1 MLVALAWLW
10 LCSAEP
16 APDALRPPVRRNAVA
31 IDYPAEAAA
40 REQPPTG
47 TVVVRYVIGVDGV
60 PHSLAVITS
69 VDPLLDAAALEAVGR
84 LRFDPATFDGEAV
97 EIETTE
103 AVVFA
108 APPRAAKPA
117 LLLDAPDTIE
127 PDAPTAVVRPPAVAP
142 TAGLGGRVLE
152 AGTRTAIAAATI
164 YVLPAPDDAPLGE
177 VRKRDYG
184 DEPPPGWQDETHSSE
199 LGRWSLDPQAHTS
212 KGAATTRVRVVAT
225 APGFERFETI
235 VELSAD
241 TIVAVDLY
249 LARSDDDPYRTVV
262 RATASSRQEVTPRA
276 INRQEI
282 TNLPGT
288 QGDALKSIQ
297 NFPGIARA
305 PFGIGLLVIR
315 GADPTDSAVVL
326 GGHEIPQLFHFGGLT
341 SVFNADVITGIDF
354 LPGNFDARYGDATGG
369 IIDVSTRSGRRD
381 GVHGYVDADLFDAGG
396 LLEGPLAKGSFIV
409 AARRSYIDAI
419 LPAVI
424 PDDAGVDL
432 TVAPRYWDYQGIFD
446 HPLAGGTITARVFG
460 SDDRT
465 KIVAADPNEVTTDAR
480 DRFESTLLFHR
491 VDLAYEHHR
500 DGWDF
505 LITPSYRYDR
515 VAAGAGDIFR
525 FDLGV
530 HTFSGR
536 AEIGRKLGKRTRLDV
551 GTQMVGGRFTIDAES
566 IAIPQEGAG
575 SQNTRF
581 TIDSE
586 DRYALPA
593 LFATMQIDVTRW
605 LTLIPG
611 VRHTYYG
618 VLFQRGT
625 TDPRLRFVAKL
636 GRRTKLRGGVGQYSQ
651 LPDLPEWNPRFGNPR
666 LGPEHAIHTS
676 LGLSHD
682 FGQGWSAEI
691 AGFYKHLGDLAAPS
705 QALVRRDDGELGPE
719 VFYTGGAGRI
729 VGGEVFLRK
738 ALTRRLFGWASYT
751 LSRSERRYDPR
762 EGYVPFDLDQTHIL
776 TLIAVVR
783 LPKHWQVGG
792 RFRLVSGNP
801 TTPRVGSVFDAS
813 SGDYVAIDGETNS
826 ARVAPFHQLDLRVDK
841 HFIWPKVTLDTYVD
855 VQNVYNRAN
864 PEFLQDSYDYTKT
877 KPVSSLPILPSLGV
891 RLSW

>member
-1 MLVALAWLW
+1 VLVALACLW
-10 LCSAEP
+10 LSSAEP
-16 APDALRPPVRRNAVA
+16 APDELRPPVRRNSVE
-31 IDYPAEAAA
+31 IVYPAEAAA
-40 REQPPTG
+40 RATPPSG
-47 TVVVRYVIGVDGV
+47 TVVVQYVIGTDGV
-60 PHSLAVITS
+60 PHSLVVTRS
-69 VDPLLDAAALEAVGR
+69 VDPLLDAAALAAVAQ
-84 LRFDPATFDGEAV
+84 LRFDPATVGGTAV
-97 EIETTE
+97 EIETSE
-103 AVVFA
+103 SIAF
-108 APPRAAKPA
+108 APPARPRPEPEPRAPE
-117 LLLDAPDTIE
+117 LLLDPPDGPTPGAP
-127 PDAPTAVVRPPAVAP
+127 PKPTPQ

-152 AGTRTAIAAATI
+152 AGTRVAIAAASI
-164 YVLPAPDDAPLGE
+164 YVVPTDDDAPLGE
-177 VRKRDYG
+177 IRKRDWG
-184 DEPPPGWQDETHSSE
+184 E
-199 LGRWSLDPQAHTS
+199 
-212 KGAATTRVRVVAT
+212 AATTDAVPDETRSREDGRWALDPRTGAGKGTHRVRIIAV
-225 APGFERFETI
+225 APGFERYETV

-249 LARSDDDPYRTVV
+249 LARSDDNPYRTVV
-262 RATASSRQEVTPRA
+262 RTGASSRQEVTPRA
-276 INRQEI
+276 ITRQEI

-369 IIDVSTRSGRRD
+369 IIDVGTRSGRRD

-396 LLEGPLAKGSFIV
+396 LLEGPLGKGAFIV

-419 LPAVI
+419 LPAAI
-424 PDDAGVDL
+424 PDDAGIDL
-432 TVAPRYWDYQGIFD
+432 TVAPRYWDYQAIFD

-465 KIVAADPNEVTTDAR
+465 RLVAADPNEVTTDQR

-491 VDLAYEHHR
+491 VDLAFERHGG
-500 DGWDF
+500 GWDF
-505 LITPSYRYDR
+505 LVTPSYRYDR

-536 AEIGRKLGKRTRLDV
+536 AEIGRRLGKRARLDV
-551 GTQMVGGRFTIDAES
+551 GTQVVTGRFTIDAES
-566 IAIPQEGAG
+566 IAIPDEGAG
-575 SQNTRF
+575 SQNSRF
-581 TIDSE
+581 TIDSD
-586 DRYALPA
+586 DRYGQPA

-625 TDPRLRFVAKL
+625 TDPRLRFVARL
-636 GRRTKLRGGVGQYSQ
+636 GKRDKLRGGVGLYSQ
-651 LPDLPEWNPRFGNPR
+651 LPDLPEWNPRFGNPE
-666 LGPEHAIHTS
+666 LGPEHAVHTS
-676 LGLSHD
+676 LAWTHD
-682 FGQGWSAEI
+682 FGAGWTAEI
-691 AGFYKHLGDLAAPS
+691 AGFYKHLQDLAAPS
-705 QALVRRDDGELGPE
+705 RILVRRDGTIAPE

-729 VGGEVFLRK
+729 VGGEVFVRK
-738 ALTRRLFGWASYT
+738 ALTKRLFGWLSYT
-751 LSRSERRYDPR
+751 LSRSERRFDPR

-783 LPKHWQVGG
+783 LPKRWQVGG

-801 TTPRVGSVFDAS
+801 TTPRVGATYDAS
-813 SGDYVAIDGETNS
+813 SGDYIPIDGATNS
-826 ARVAPFHQLDLRVDK
+826 RRVAPFHQLDLRVDK
-841 HFIWPKVTLDTYVD
+841 HFVWPKVTLDTYVD

-864 PEFLQDSYDYTKT
+864 PEFLQDSYDYTRT
-877 KPVSSLPILPSLGV
+877 MPVSSLPILPSIGV